1 MALIGK
7 DNEDMAVGGLTSW
20 ISELL
25 DQMSK
30 PIDTETS
37 GWYTTDG
44 ADTYKLLGMTRDE
57 YSKWLTKQITEGF
70 IKVYE
75 DRKEQQQRFHF

>member
-37 GWYTTDG
+37 GWYTADG
-44 ADTYKLLGMTRDE
+44 TDTYKLLGMTKDE
-57 YSKWLTKQITEGF
+57 YGEWLTKQITEGF
-70 IKVYE
+70 INIYE
-75 DRKEQQQRFHF
+75 DRKEQQQRFHL